1 MKHCVVR
8 CSLNRQKSSQIR
20 TNERNETVHEGIVVP
35 IFFFV
40 CVAAIW
46 GAYILT
52 RHKER
57 MVLIDKGTGAEE
69 IKSLYSRN
77 RLQLQPL
84 TNLKW
89 GIVLVGIGIAILL
102 AMWLQDTFMFR
113 DGVYPGLIALLGG
126 LGLIVFYFVA
136 RRKQE

>member
-1 MKHCVVR
+1 MKHLPAR
-8 CSLNRQKSSQIR
+8 RSLIRQKRSQIR
-20 TNERNETVHEGIVVP
+20 TNERNAAVHDGIVVP

-77 RLQLQPL
+77 RLHVHPL

-89 GIVLVGIGIAILL
+89 GIVLVCIGVAILL
-102 AMWLQDTFMFR
+102 AMWLQETFMVR

-126 LGLIVFYFVA
+126 LGLIVFYFFA
-136 RRKQE
+136 RRKPE